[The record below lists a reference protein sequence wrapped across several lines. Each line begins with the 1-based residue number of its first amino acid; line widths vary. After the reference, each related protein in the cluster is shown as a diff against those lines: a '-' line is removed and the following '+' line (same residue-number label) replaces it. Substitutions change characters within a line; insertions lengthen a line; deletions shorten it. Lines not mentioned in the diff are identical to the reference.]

1 MSERYQTEMAAAIAA
16 VKRACAVCR
25 AVQADLVTAA
35 TLEKRDKSPV
45 TVADF
50 ASQAVICHALAEAFP
65 DDPVVGEEGAAELRG
80 DDAAALRG
88 KVVDHV
94 NGALQRD
101 LAPEAVLDL
110 IDRGGFDPRNNDS
123 RNDDSGKDAAQS
135 FRGRYWT
142 LDPIDGTKGF
152 LRGEQYAVALALIE
166 DGKVVLGVLGCPNL
180 PVEAD
185 APAAGTGMVISAV
198 RGSGAAGFVLDEPDA
213 LPKPIYASRLTDPSA
228 ARFCESV
235 ESGHTDQGASVR
247 IAEALGIT
255 TEPFRIDSQCKY
267 AAVARGD
274 AQIYLRLPTRA
285 DYREKVWDHAAG
297 MIVVEEAGGVVSDV
311 DGKPLDFKRGRALE
325 ANRGV
330 IATCGPIHAQVVE
343 AVGRA
348 LG

>member
-16 VKRACAVCR
+16 VKRACVVCR

-50 ASQAVICHALAEAFP
+50 ASQAMICHALAAAFP

-94 NGALQRD
+94 NQALQQN
-101 LAPEAVLDL
+101 LAADAVLDL
-110 IDRGGFDPRNNDS
+110 IDRGGFNPTT
-123 RNDDSGKDAAQS
+123 DA
-135 FRGRYWT
+135 GVKRYWT

-166 DGKVVLGVLGCPNL
+166 DGRVVLGVLGCPNL
-180 PVEAD
+180 PVESD
-185 APAAGTGMVISAV
+185 APAAGKGMVFSAV
-198 RGSGAAGFVLDEPDA
+198 RGSGAAGLVLDEPDA
-213 LPKPIYASRLTDPSA
+213 LPKPIYASRLTDPAA

-235 ESGHTDQGASVR
+235 ESGHTDQSASVR

-255 TEPFRIDSQCKY
+255 AEPFRIDSQCKY

-311 DGKPLDFKRGRALE
+311 DGKPLDFTHGRALE
-325 ANRGV
+325 VNRGV
-330 IATCGPIHAQVVE
+330 IATCGSIHGEVVE

-348 LG
+348 LGK